1 MNRDVGYVSWHV
13 REISTAIFINHAL
26 TMAFEH
32 KTTFINGKPLI
43 SAVMEKVWRSR
54 KRVENFSKGNQEV
67 CLFTRY

>member
-32 KTTFINGKPLI
+32 KTTFINGKPLAI
-43 SAVMEKVWRSR
+43 SSNGESMK
-54 KRVENFSKGNQEV
+54 K
-67 CLFTRY
+67 